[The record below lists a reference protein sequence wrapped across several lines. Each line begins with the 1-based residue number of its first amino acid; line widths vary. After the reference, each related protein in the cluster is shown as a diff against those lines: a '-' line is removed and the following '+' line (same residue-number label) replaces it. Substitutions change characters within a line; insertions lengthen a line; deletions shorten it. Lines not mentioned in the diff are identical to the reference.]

1 MLRAIVLSSGDWCA
15 RSADLTA
22 QFEHAPLQRFKGLI
36 DLRRI
41 TLCTEFDMTART
53 ALTH

>member
-1 MLRAIVLSSGDWCA
+1 VFQDGTRRS

-41 TLCTEFDMTART
+41 TLCTEFDLTACT